1 VDIQNYTTD
10 RIRAADAKYEA
21 QKLCFAPLCF
31 QAVRALR
38 ELGVLRNISDAGDAG
53 LTRNEAAASSGL
65 PVYGVG
71 VLVEMAL
78 ALGVLKLRADTAGE
92 PPEEE
97 KFILG
102 KIGWFFLEDDM
113 TIANFNFV
121 NDVCYQGAFRLKESV
136 QEGKPRGL
144 SVFGDQW
151 ATIYDALASLPQ
163 RARESWFNF
172 DHFYSDIAFPE
183 ALPLVFET
191 KPRRIFDIGGNTA
204 KWAIACC
211 AYDRAVEVTIIDLPD
226 QIAAAQK
233 NAAAAGFAA
242 RISCCSGNILDVGTA
257 LPPGADAIWMSQFLD
272 CFSLEK
278 IGIIIEKI
286 RAAVSPDTDVYVL
299 EPLLDKQRFEASA
312 YSLRAISLYFTCM
325 ANGSSKMYSFAELN
339 SAVEGAG
346 FKLQSARHDLG
357 SNNYSLLRYRKSP

>member
-1 VDIQNYTTD
+1 MDT
-10 RIRAADAKYEA
+10 IRAVDAKFEA
-21 QKLCFAPLCF
+21 QKICFAPISF

-38 ELGVLRNISDAGDAG
+38 ELGVLRKISDAGDTG
-53 LTRNEAAASSGL
+53 LTREEAAAASGL
-65 PVYGVG
+65 PIYGVG
-71 VLVEMAL
+71 VLIEMAL
-78 ALGVLKLRADTAGE
+78 ALGVLKLRADTADG

-102 KIGWFFLEDDM
+102 KIGWFLLEDDM

-121 NDVCYQGAFRLKESV
+121 NDVCYQGAFKLKESV

-144 SVFGDQW
+144 SIFGDRW
-151 ATIYDALASLPQ
+151 ATIYDALASLPH

-191 KPRRIFDIGGNTA
+191 KPRRLFDIGGNTA

-211 AYDRAVEVTIIDLPD
+211 AYDQDVAVTIIDLPE
-226 QIAAAQK
+226 QIAVAQK
-233 NAAAAGFAA
+233 NAAAFGT
-242 RISCCSGNILDVGTA
+242 RISCYPGNILDAGTV
-257 LPPGADAIWMSQFLD
+257 LPPGAEVIWMSQFLD
-272 CFSLEK
+272 CFSPEQ
-278 IGIIIEKI
+278 IGIIMGKI

-325 ANGSSKMYSFAELN
+325 ANGSSKMYSFAVLN
-339 SAVEGAG
+339 SAVENAG

-357 SNNYSLLRYRKSP
+357 SNNYSLLRYRKIP

>member
-1 VDIQNYTTD
+1 VDLQNYVTD
-10 RIRAADAKYEA
+10 TIRAIDAKFEA
-21 QKLCFAPLCF
+21 QKLCFAPLSF

-38 ELGVLRNISDAGDAG
+38 ELGILRNISDAGDAG
-53 LTRNEAAASSGL
+53 LTRKEAAAASGL

-71 VLVEMAL
+71 VLAEMAL
-78 ALGVLKLRADTAGE
+78 ALGVLKLRADTSGG

-97 KFILG
+97 KFVLG
-102 KIGWFFLEDDM
+102 KIGWFLLEDDM
-113 TIANFNFV
+113 TIANFDFV
-121 NDVCYQGAFRLKESV
+121 NDVCYQGAFKLKESI

-151 ATIYDALASLPQ
+151 ATIYDALASLPR

-172 DHFYSDIAFPE
+172 DHFYSDIVFPE

-191 KPRRIFDIGGNTA
+191 KPRRLFDIGGNTA

-211 AYDRAVEVTIIDLPD
+211 AYDPAVAVTIIDLPA

-233 NAAAAGFAA
+233 NADAAGFSA
-242 RISCCSGNILDVGTA
+242 RISCCPGNILDAGTT
-257 LPPGADAIWMSQFLD
+257 LPPGADAIWMCQFLD
-272 CFSLEK
+272 CFPPEK
-278 IGIIIEKI
+278 IGLIMGKI
-286 RAAVSPDTDVYVL
+286 RAAVPPDTDVYVL
-299 EPLLDKQRFEASA
+299 EPLLDKQRFEAAA
-312 YSLRAISLYFTCM
+312 YSLRATSLYFTCM

-339 SAVEGAG
+339 ATVESGG

-357 SNNYSLLRYRKSP
+357 SNNYSLLRYRKIP

>member
-1 VDIQNYTTD
+1 MDIENYKTD
-10 RIRAADAKYEA
+10 TIRAVDAKFEA
-21 QKLCFAPLCF
+21 QKICFAPLIF

-38 ELGVLRNISDAGDAG
+38 ELGILRKISDAGDTG
-53 LTRNEAAASSGL
+53 LTREEAAEASGL
-65 PVYGVG
+65 PVYGTG

-78 ALGVLKLRADTAGE
+78 ALGVLKLRADTAGG
-92 PPEEE
+92 PPGEE

-102 KIGWFFLEDDM
+102 KIGWFLLEDDM
-113 TIANFNFV
+113 TIVNFNFV
-121 NDVCYQGAFRLKESV
+121 NDVCYQGAFKLKESV

-144 SVFGDQW
+144 SVFGEQW
-151 ATIYDALASLPQ
+151 GTIYDALASLPP
-163 RARESWFNF
+163 RTRESWFNF

-191 KPRRIFDIGGNTA
+191 KPRRLFDIGGNTA

-211 AYDRAVEVTIIDLPD
+211 AYDQAVEVTIIDLPG

-242 RISCCSGNILDVGTA
+242 RISCCPGNILDTGTIF
-257 LPPGADAIWMSQFLD
+257 PPGADVIWMSQFLD
-272 CFSLEK
+272 CFSPEK
-278 IGIIIEKI
+278 IGLIMGKI
-286 RAAVSPDTDVYVL
+286 RAAVSPDTDIYVL
-299 EPLLDKQRFEASA
+299 EPLRDKQRFEASS

-325 ANGSSKMYSFAELN
+325 ANGSSKMYSFTELN
-339 SAVEGAG
+339 PAVEGAG

-357 SNNYSLLRYRKSP
+357 SNNYSLLRYRKIP